1 MGVVVGPIS
10 LGRHEELLRLA
21 HSGSSKTEVIV
32 ALLGVEFWASEAE
45 RNRREHVFA
54 TTNSISWLL
63 IAFNNSL

>member
-32 ALLGVEFWASEAE
+32 ALLGVEFWAYEEVDKKLNHSEYF
-45 RNRREHVFA
+45 NF
-54 TTNSISWLL
+54 ISK
-63 IAFNNSL
+63 